1 MSQIYK
7 SRYIITAN
15 EDENKAVFA
24 SLELTCGIP
33 YWSSTMYSS
42 DIRKF
47 ETIEDARIFLKK
59 YKEFLMKD
67 PSIKNVCIMDI
78 EPVYAS
84 SVTNEQLEMP
94 ERRTEQMIDAN
105 TARTI
110 ANSSKEDAY
119 LYEREIQ
126 SIDREIKNAA
136 TDWKFYI
143 DHEFSK
149 RFQTDHFFNKLVE
162 CLTDSGFKVKYLD
175 KQQPPSAIQI
185 SWEYSVE
192 RQSKN

>member
-1 MSQIYK
+1 
-7 SRYIITAN
+7 
-15 EDENKAVFA
+15 
-24 SLELTCGIP
+24 
-33 YWSSTMYSS
+33 MYSS

-84 SVTNEQLEMP
+84 SVTDEQLEMP

-143 DHEFSK
+143 DHQFSK
-149 RFQTDHFFNKLVE
+149 KFQTDHFFNKLVE

-175 KQQPPSAIQI
+175 KQQPPSTIQI

>member
-1 MSQIYK
+1 
-7 SRYIITAN
+7 
-15 EDENKAVFA
+15 
-24 SLELTCGIP
+24 
-33 YWSSTMYSS
+33 
-42 DIRKF
+42 
-47 ETIEDARIFLKK
+47 
-59 YKEFLMKD
+59 
-67 PSIKNVCIMDI
+67 
-78 EPVYAS
+78 
-84 SVTNEQLEMP
+84 
-94 ERRTEQMIDAN
+94 MIDAN

-110 ANSSKEDAY
+110 ASSSKEDAY

-126 SIDREIKNAA
+126 SIDREIKSTAA
-136 TDWKFYI
+136 DWKFYI

>member
-1 MSQIYK
+1 
-7 SRYIITAN
+7 
-15 EDENKAVFA
+15 
-24 SLELTCGIP
+24 
-33 YWSSTMYSS
+33 
-42 DIRKF
+42 
-47 ETIEDARIFLKK
+47 
-59 YKEFLMKD
+59 
-67 PSIKNVCIMDI
+67 
-78 EPVYAS
+78 
-84 SVTNEQLEMP
+84 
-94 ERRTEQMIDAN
+94 MIDAN

-110 ANSSKEDAY
+110 SNSSKEDAY

-136 TDWKFYI
+136 TDWKFCI
-143 DHEFSK
+143 DHQFSK
-149 RFQTDHFFNKLVE
+149 KFQTEHFFNKLVG

>member
-1 MSQIYK
+1 
-7 SRYIITAN
+7 
-15 EDENKAVFA
+15 
-24 SLELTCGIP
+24 
-33 YWSSTMYSS
+33 
-42 DIRKF
+42 
-47 ETIEDARIFLKK
+47 
-59 YKEFLMKD
+59 
-67 PSIKNVCIMDI
+67 
-78 EPVYAS
+78 
-84 SVTNEQLEMP
+84 
-94 ERRTEQMIDAN
+94 MIDAN

-110 ANSSKEDAY
+110 ANSSKEDIC

-136 TDWKFYI
+136 ADWKFHI

-162 CLTDSGFKVKYLD
+162 CLTDSGFQVTYSD
-175 KQQPPSAIQI
+175 TQRPPSAIHI